1 MWSYDPT
8 RTLTDAQAA
17 FVIGGEAAMW
27 GELVDA
33 ANLMPKIW
41 PTAAAVA
48 ERLWS
53 PAQPRAQTTSSAAN
67 DNMEMP
73 KETRT
78 LAETDDSIRAEE
90 QSGARIRA
98 ELNALPTA
106 PPNPRLEEARA
117 RLNVFRCRLVAR
129 GVAAAPIGPG
139 FCAPEFAYV

>member
-53 PAQPRAQTTSSAAN
+53 PAQPRAQTTSSAVTAQ
-67 DNMEMP
+67 E
-73 KETRT
+73 ETESQLMDAST
-78 LAETDDSIRAEE
+78 RADT
-90 QSGARIRA
+90 QSGASQQSQFQA

-106 PPNPRLEEARA
+106 PPNPRLDEARA
-117 RLNVFRCRLVAR
+117 RLNIFRCRLVAR